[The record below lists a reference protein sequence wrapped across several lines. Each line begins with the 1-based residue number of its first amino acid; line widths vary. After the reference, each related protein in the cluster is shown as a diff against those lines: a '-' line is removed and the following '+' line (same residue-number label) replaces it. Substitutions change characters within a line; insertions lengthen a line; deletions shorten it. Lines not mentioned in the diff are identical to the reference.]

1 MCTFDFFIGATQD
14 NQFNLSDY
22 QIDLFR
28 RLWVEFRKGN
38 QSIRLVSS
46 NDLNIMPMRHF
57 FDSITP
63 LFYDL
68 IPQEGRVLD
77 IGSGGGLPGLPLAIC
92 CPEIKITLIDSNRKK
107 MSFVRHVV
115 RTLALNQISVLTD
128 RVENLHVDKV
138 YQKSF
143 DVCVARAVTSIE
155 TLVKWGSP
163 LLKING
169 RLICFKGPEPDVEI
183 DQAEDSIASCNCI
196 VEKVLKVKGLDKMSK
211 MCLVI
216 IKKEGG

>member
-1 MCTFDFFIGATQD
+1 MCTFDFFVGATQD
-14 NQFNLSDY
+14 NQFALSNF

-92 CPEIKITLIDSNRKK
+92 CPEIKMTLIDSNRKK

-115 RTLALNQISVLTD
+115 RTLALNQIRVLTD
-128 RVENLHVDKV
+128 RVEKLHVEKV

-143 DVCVARAVTSIE
+143 DVCVARAVTSID
-155 TLVKWGSP
+155 TLVKWGAP

-169 RLICFKGPEPDVEI
+169 RLICFKGLEPDTEI
-183 DQAEDSIASCNCI
+183 DQAEDSIASYHCI
-196 VEKVLKVKGLDKMSK
+196 VEKVLKVKDLDKMSK

>member
-1 MCTFDFFIGATQD
+1 MCTFDFFVGATQD
-14 NQFNLSDY
+14 NQFALSNF

-63 LFYDL
+63 LFYNL

-92 CPEIKITLIDSNRKK
+92 CPEIKMTLIDSNRKK

-115 RTLALNQISVLTD
+115 RTLALNQIRVLTD
-128 RVENLHVDKV
+128 RVENLHVEKV

-143 DVCVARAVTSIE
+143 DVCVARAVTSID
-155 TLVKWGSP
+155 TLVKWGAP

-169 RLICFKGPEPDVEI
+169 RLICFKGPEPDTEI
-183 DQAEDSIASCNCI
+183 DQAEDSIASYHCI
-196 VEKVLKVKGLDKMSK
+196 VEKVLKVKDLDKMSK

>member
-1 MCTFDFFIGATQD
+1 MCTFDFFVGATQD
-14 NQFNLSDY
+14 NQFALSNF

-92 CPEIKITLIDSNRKK
+92 CPEIKMTLIDSNRKK

-115 RTLALNQISVLTD
+115 RTLALNQIRVLTD
-128 RVENLHVDKV
+128 RVENLHVEKV

-143 DVCVARAVTSIE
+143 DVCVARAVTSID
-155 TLVKWGSP
+155 TLVKWGAP

-169 RLICFKGPEPDVEI
+169 RLICFKGPEPDTEI
-183 DQAEDSIASCNCI
+183 DQAEDSIASCHCI
-196 VEKVLKVKGLDKMSK
+196 VEKVLKVKDLDKMSK

>member
-1 MCTFDFFIGATQD
+1 MCTFDFFVGATQD
-14 NQFNLSDY
+14 NQFALSNF

-92 CPEIKITLIDSNRKK
+92 CPEIKMTLIDSNRKK

-115 RTLALNQISVLTD
+115 RTLALNQIRVLTD
-128 RVENLHVDKV
+128 RVENLHVEKV

-143 DVCVARAVTSIE
+143 DVCVARAVTSID
-155 TLVKWGSP
+155 TLVKWGAP

-169 RLICFKGPEPDVEI
+169 RLICFKGPEPDTEI
-183 DQAEDSIASCNCI
+183 DQAEDSIASYHCI
-196 VEKVLKVKGLDKMSK
+196 VEKVLKVKDLDKMSK

>member
-1 MCTFDFFIGATQD
+1 MCTFDFFVGATQD
-14 NQFNLSDY
+14 NQFALSNF

-92 CPEIKITLIDSNRKK
+92 CPEIKMTLIDSNRKK

-115 RTLALNQISVLTD
+115 RTLALNQIRVLTD
-128 RVENLHVDKV
+128 RVENLHVEKV

-143 DVCVARAVTSIE
+143 DVCVARAVTSIN
-155 TLVKWGSP
+155 TLVKWGAP

-169 RLICFKGPEPDVEI
+169 RLICFKGPEPDTEI
-183 DQAEDSIASCNCI
+183 DQAEDSIASCHCI
-196 VEKVLKVKGLDKMSK
+196 VEKVLKVKDLDKMSK

>member
-14 NQFNLSDY
+14 NQFNLSNY

-57 FDSITP
+57 FDSIIP

-68 IPQEGRVLD
+68 VPQEGRILD

-92 CPEIKITLIDSNRKK
+92 CPEIKMTLIDSNRKK

-115 RTLALNQISVLTD
+115 RTLSLNQISVLTD
-128 RVENLHVDKV
+128 RVENLHVEKV

-155 TLVKWGSP
+155 TLVKWSAP

-169 RLICFKGPEPDVEI
+169 RLICFKGPEPDAEI
-183 DQAEDSIASCNCI
+183 DQAEDSIASCKCI
-196 VEKVLKVKGLDKMSK
+196 VEKVLKVKGLNKMSK

>member
-14 NQFNLSDY
+14 NQFNLSNY

-57 FDSITP
+57 FDSIIP

-68 IPQEGRVLD
+68 VPQEGRILD

-92 CPEIKITLIDSNRKK
+92 CPEIKMTLIDSNRKK

-115 RTLALNQISVLTD
+115 RTLSLNQISVLTD
-128 RVENLHVDKV
+128 RVENLHVEKV

-155 TLVKWGSP
+155 TLVKWSAP

-169 RLICFKGPEPDVEI
+169 RLICFKGPEPDAEI

>member
-1 MCTFDFFIGATQD
+1 
-14 NQFNLSDY
+14 
-22 QIDLFR
+22 
-28 RLWVEFRKGN
+28 
-38 QSIRLVSS
+38 
-46 NDLNIMPMRHF
+46 MPMRHF

-169 RLICFKGPEPDVEI
+169 RLICFKGPEPDAEI

>member
-14 NQFNLSDY
+14 NQFNLSNY

-57 FDSITP
+57 FDSIIP

-155 TLVKWGSP
+155 TLVKWGAP

-169 RLICFKGPEPDVEI
+169 RLICFKGPEPDAEI

>member
-14 NQFNLSDY
+14 NQFNLSNY

-28 RLWVEFRKGN
+28 RLWIEIRKGN

-68 IPQEGRVLD
+68 IPKK
-77 IGSGGGLPGLPLAIC
+77 GGLPGLPLAIC

-169 RLICFKGPEPDVEI
+169 RLICFKGPEPDAEI

-196 VEKVLKVKGLDKMSK
+196 VEKMLKVKGLDKMSK